1 MGKSRRKKVISSDE
15 SGREDSP
22 EATPLRV
29 IRPVVG
35 SGVDS
40 LRTEVVMEGSP
51 ICEEIKEQFTLS
63 PRLDLIHIDSWITE
77 FGLPTLGY
85 EYRAPVET
93 DRAYAPPAGFI
104 TVFLFSL
111 QGGFRIPL
119 LPFQEEFIQ
128 KWDVLPCFLL
138 PNAWRV
144 LNSFSLV
151 CLHLQIKAT
160 MDLFLALFKC
170 YTSPEGGVG
179 FSARRSSWLKHPT
192 STHPNKSQFMFVKPV
207 DGYWNFKTD
216 WRAPNLPTGS
226 VAVTSTLEKSIK
238 LIKNFA
244 QKAGVNGKL
253 ESLTYS
259 SLENLAALG
268 SLPSCECIV
277 VG

>member
-1 MGKSRRKKVISSDE
+1 
-15 SGREDSP
+15 
-22 EATPLRV
+22 
-29 IRPVVG
+29 
-35 SGVDS
+35 
-40 LRTEVVMEGSP
+40 
-51 ICEEIKEQFTLS
+51 
-63 PRLDLIHIDSWITE
+63 
-77 FGLPTLGY
+77 
-85 EYRAPVET
+85 
-93 DRAYAPPAGFI
+93 
-104 TVFLFSL
+104 
-111 QGGFRIPL
+111 
-119 LPFQEEFIQ
+119 
-128 KWDVLPCFLL
+128 
-138 PNAWRV
+138 
-144 LNSFSLV
+144 
-151 CLHLQIKAT
+151 

-192 STHPNKSQFMFVKPV
+192 STYPNKSQFMFVKPV

-259 SLENLAALG
+259 SLENLASLG